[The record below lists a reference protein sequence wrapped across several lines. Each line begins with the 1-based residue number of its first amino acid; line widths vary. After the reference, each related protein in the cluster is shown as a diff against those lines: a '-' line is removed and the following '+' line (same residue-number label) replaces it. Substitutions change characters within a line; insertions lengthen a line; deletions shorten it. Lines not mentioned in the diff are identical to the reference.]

1 MSPNT
6 NTEHSKSTFPQIAML
21 DSSQHPCEV
30 ANRVIPA
37 LQRERMGK
45 VGGSVEDGAWD
56 RAGVPMKA
64 EGAVVWLATSK
75 QKSSAPFDT
84 PCCEHKPPHVH
95 KAK

>member
-1 MSPNT
+1 MSQNT
-6 NTEHSKSTFPQIAML
+6 NTEHSKSTFPQTATL

-37 LQRERMGK
+37 LQRERMDK
-45 VGGSVEDGAWD
+45 VGGSVEDGVWD
-56 RAGVPMKA
+56 RAGVAMEA

-75 QKSSAPFDT
+75 QRSGAPFNN
-84 PCCEHKPPHVH
+84 PCCKHKPPHVH